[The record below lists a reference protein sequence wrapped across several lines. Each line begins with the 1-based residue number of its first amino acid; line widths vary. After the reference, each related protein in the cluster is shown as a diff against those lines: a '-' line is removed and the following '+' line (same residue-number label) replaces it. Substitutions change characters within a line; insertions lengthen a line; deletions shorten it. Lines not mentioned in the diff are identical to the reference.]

1 MYLFDVL
8 KDNYPV
14 IGLSLALF
22 LGLTLLILVRRR
34 TTRSRLAP
42 APRDGGMAL
51 AMVLDEDLGEAR
63 RILEEKT
70 KLSGPGF
77 ADAVIG
83 LVAVLRAQGELQRAR
98 TLLDQLAEKKG
109 AAWVDAL
116 RVRLALDADD
126 LPAASELMEE
136 APDLPVPLAVA
147 TLVRHGKWA
156 DAFELYRKRTAR
168 KARSSEME
176 ANLMAGMA
184 VEAFQ
189 EGRIRP
195 GQKLLKKAC
204 GHYDG
209 ALLPLIVGSMY
220 HQREN
225 ERQALGETLA
235 KRWPWRIKTD
245 VETFDFIS
253 TSHVVEE
260 ARSAWDAGEAEVA
273 LGILR
278 DHLDAQDDDWL
289 AREQYVR
296 WILELEDPRG
306 WRAELADLVERLKNR
321 PDLTI
326 TGYCQSCGLTVEQP
340 TVVCPRCDAIGSF
353 GRDVVS
359 EVLRARYL
367 DNPSG
372 VGLDTL
378 IDGVQIER
386 VRGGSS

>member
-1 MYLFDVL
+1 MYVVDVL
-8 KDNYPV
+8 KDNYTV
-14 IGLSLALF
+14 IGLSLAL
-22 LGLTLLILVRRR
+22 LMGLTLLVLVRRR
-34 TTRSRLAP
+34 IARCRLAP

-70 KLSGPGF
+70 KLNGPGF

-98 TLLDQLAEKKG
+98 TLLDQLAEKNT
-109 AAWVDAL
+109 AAWIDAL

-126 LPAASELMEE
+126 LGGASELMVL

-147 TLVRHGKWA
+147 TLVRLGKWA
-156 DAFELYRKRTAR
+156 DALELYRKRTAR

-189 EGRIRP
+189 GGRIRP
-195 GQKLLKKAC
+195 GQKLLKKAR
-204 GHYDG
+204 GHADG
-209 ALLPLIVGSMY
+209 ALLPIIIGSMY

-225 ERQALGETLA
+225 ERQALGKILA
-235 KRWPWRIKTD
+235 KRWPWRIEAD
-245 VETFDFIS
+245 VETFDFVS
-253 TSHVVEE
+253 TSHVVEQ
-260 ARSAWDAGEAEVA
+260 ARGAWESDEAEVA

-278 DHLDAQDDDWL
+278 DHLDTHDEDWL
-289 AREQYVR
+289 AREQYIR

-306 WRAELADLVERLKNR
+306 WRAELADLAERLKNR

-326 TGYCQSCGLTVEQP
+326 IGYCQSCGLTAERP
-340 TVVCPRCDAIGSF
+340 TVVCSRCDALGSF
-353 GRDVVS
+353 GRDAVTKA
-359 EVLRARYL
+359 LRPRYL